1 MKRGNGGTDRDEGV
15 EKGRGRGRW
24 RVRKRRDDWGRDI
37 IRETTCPVAWEAMT
51 VTIRTVI
58 GDAKVVTIRIVVGP
72 SLRTVQTVCMHRI
85 LLLPRQVRGERER
98 EGRIRGGDRAG
109 SNSSSNNIISNSD
122 SRERGGRARG

>member
-1 MKRGNGGTDRDEGV
+1 MTG
-15 EKGRGRGRW
+15 
-24 RVRKRRDDWGRDI
+24 
-37 IRETTCPVAWEAMT
+37 PVTWKAMTVTIQTVIGEVMT

-109 SNSSSNNIISNSD
+109 SNSSNNIISNSD